1 MSKIHNLFYFKCS
14 LNDEFLS
21 VFSFLLHFKFESF
34 EKSVEL
40 SRERQ
45 FLRSAR
51 KKIVGKID
59 KLAKIDKLF
68 LLYFVAT
75 MTNE

>member
-1 MSKIHNLFYFKCS
+1 MNFFQCFLFFSICLDFRTEINFCS
-14 LNDEFLS
+14 IIN
-21 VFSFLLHFKFESF
+21 FKFESF

-59 KLAKIDKLF
+59 KLTKIDKLF